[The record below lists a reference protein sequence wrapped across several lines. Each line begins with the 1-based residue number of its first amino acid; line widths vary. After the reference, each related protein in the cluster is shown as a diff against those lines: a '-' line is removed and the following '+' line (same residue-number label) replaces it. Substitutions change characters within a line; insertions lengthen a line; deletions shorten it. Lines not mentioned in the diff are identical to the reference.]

1 MPIYNILFFSGVIIF
16 IVLLLLIMY
25 LSYRIYGS
33 FMEKKYDKVIM
44 LIFVGLLIFICILK
58 TGQYKES
65 KYIDTINYNEYSNQY
80 KLKVINI
87 VGKHSGY
94 NKYMIVDTF
103 NGRVV
108 NLSESNYMKLNCTN
122 FNINVFEGSII
133 FKYIFYEYKI
143 SDEFTGEVLCLN

>member
-1 MPIYNILFFSGVIIF
+1 MPIYNILFFSSGILSII
-16 IVLLLLIMY
+16 LLLTLCYINY
-25 LSYRIYGS
+25 SIYYN
-33 FMEKKYDKVIM
+33 FINKYNNVIM